1 MNKTAKVT
9 ITGKGNYTG
18 TVTAKLPVYDAV
30 QSQIIQPENITLK
43 YRMTQYT
50 GKALKDNEPTVKIGD
65 KVLVKNKDYKVQYQ
79 NNTNVGNA
87 LVIVTGKGAY
97 KGKAVQ
103 DFMIEPKSGEEWTI
117 KRISDKTFNGKLQK
131 PAVSGVKAGSKK
143 LVKNRDFTVS
153 YSNNFHAGTAR
164 VVLTGKG
171 NYKGQRAFFSFMI
184 KPQKI
189 SKVSVKG
196 TMTAGLVVTYNKR
209 ILKEGTDYTL
219 EYGAVNK
226 NKIKVTLTGTGDFI
240 GTVTKTVKIQ

>member
-1 MNKTAKVT
+1 
-9 ITGKGNYTG
+9 
-18 TVTAKLPVYDAV
+18 
-30 QSQIIQPENITLK
+30 
-43 YRMTQYT
+43 
-50 GKALKDNEPTVKIGD
+50 
-65 KVLVKNKDYKVQYQ
+65 
-79 NNTNVGNA
+79 
-87 LVIVTGKGAY
+87 
-97 KGKAVQ
+97 
-103 DFMIEPKSGEEWTI
+103 MIDPKSGEEWTI
-117 KRISDKTFNGKLQK
+117 KKISDKTFNGKLQK

-153 YSNNFHAGTAR
+153 YSNNFHAGTAS

-171 NYKGQRAFFSFMI
+171 NYKGQRAFFSFVV

-219 EYGAVNK
+219 EYGAVSK
-226 NKIKVTLTGTGDFI
+226 NKIKVTLTGTEDFT